1 MLLRQKLIVNRY
13 VEGYGLLVVLRHF
26 FLLCL
31 NSFGVFILLVVA
43 PALLLG
49 ALNVDYD
56 IQNTKQHAIVGLV
69 GLVVLVVLGFWKAV
83 IKIGEA

>member
-1 MLLRQKLIVNRY
+1 MLRVTVCWLC
-13 VEGYGLLVVLRHF
+13 YGI

-69 GLVVLVVLGFWKAV
+69 GLVVLGFWGFGKL
-83 IKIGEA
+83 